1 MNFITTIYAQSVYD
15 PREQVERT
23 YTVSA
28 ESKIEAEIKA
38 LNKFWNEI
46 DCISYSYVDQDTS
59 LLTLE
64 DLFG

>member
-46 DCISYSYVDQDTS
+46 DCISYSYVDQDTEEAS
-59 LLTLE
+59 
-64 DLFG
+64 